1 MTCHLFDQPARASYS
16 CPASTI
22 LIADADRSLADS
34 LGRGLEQ
41 QGYYTLMARS
51 GEAAIEMALSS
62 IPQLI
67 VMDQRL
73 PDMDAVAAVERL
85 AAQPETCHIP
95 VIILRGMTRPDI
107 IRRSRVAGCQYFV
120 RKPCDPAALFLLI
133 RHAIEETARAVMA

>member
-16 CPASTI
+16 CPAPTI

-85 AAQPETCHIP
+85 AAQPATCHIP
-95 VIILRGMTRPDI
+95 VIILRGMARPDI

-120 RKPCDPAALFLLI
+120 RKPCDPDALFLLI
-133 RHAIEETARAVMA
+133 RHAIEETARAVLA

>member
-1 MTCHLFDQPARASYS
+1 
-16 CPASTI
+16 
-22 LIADADRSLADS
+22 
-34 LGRGLEQ
+34 LEQ

-85 AAQPETCHIP
+85 AAQPATCHIP
-95 VIILRGMTRPDI
+95 VIILRGMARPDI

-120 RKPCDPAALFLLI
+120 RKPCDPDALFLLI
-133 RHAIEETARAVMA
+133 RHAIEETARAVLA